1 MYAYFL
7 FLFLLTVAPVS
18 AGVLQQQEPKTQEE
32 LDQHLLLVLSQRKTP
47 SVESIQQLL
56 DRGARVNQAVRYKTP
71 LMHAASEGHLEIVK
85 LLLAKGADVN
95 AQTDE
100 GTALMMAVSWGHAEI
115 VKLLLDAGAQVD
127 ARHRLGH
134 SALIRS
140 ASRSI
145 PEMNPPRGQPLP
157 PPAAEIMTLL
167 LGKGADVNFLGRDGE
182 TALMEADS
190 PEKVGLLVTRGA
202 QVNTRDEEGRTALMH
217 AVDRGDVEVVEALL
231 QAGADAS
238 VVNQAGATALM
249 YALQEPS
256 PYNPQETAKLTKRRI
271 ESARLLLARGKIGDI
286 NAPNEDGETLL
297 MRAINLGEPELV
309 KALLDRG
316 ADANRSDVL
325 GRTSVILAYEK
336 NHAAIQELLQRKAKR
351 RQPQLVLN
359 AFLRAAVGK
368 KDRVK
373 VKELLKAGAD
383 ANHEYA
389 IGYRHPNIK
398 RTVLILAA
406 QMGDAAVVQM
416 LLSAGANV
424 DAKGLLHGS
433 EHGLKYGTALDAAES
448 TQNAEVINLLRRSRK
463 GAKEAKLN

>member
-1 MYAYFL
+1 MYAYFIL
-7 FLFLLTVAPVS
+7 LFLLTVAPVS

-56 DRGARVNQAVRYKTP
+56 DKGARVNQTVRYKTP
-71 LMHAASEGHLEIVK
+71 LMHAAGEGHLEIVK
-85 LLLAKGADVN
+85 LLLARGADVN

-100 GTALMMAVSWGHAEI
+100 GTALMMAVSWGHVEI

-157 PPAAEIMTLL
+157 PPSAEIMSLL
-167 LGKGADVNFLGRDGE
+167 LAKGADVNFLGRDGE

-190 PEKVGLLVTRGA
+190 AEKARLLVTRGA

-217 AVDRGDVEVVEALL
+217 AVDRGDVEVVAALL

-238 VVNQAGATALM
+238 VANQKGATALM

-271 ESARLLLARGKIGDI
+271 EAARLLLARGTTGDV
-286 NAPNEDGETLL
+286 NSPNEDGETLL
-297 MRAINLGEPELV
+297 MRAIDLGEPELV
-309 KALLDRG
+309 KALLERG

-325 GRTSVILAYEK
+325 GNTAVILAYE
-336 NHAAIQELLQRKAKR
+336 NDQAAIQKLLSSKAKR

-359 AFLRAAVGK
+359 AFLRAAIGK
-368 KDRVK
+368 KDQVK

-406 QMGDAAVVQM
+406 QMGDAAIVQM

-433 EHGLKYGTALDAAES
+433 EHGLKYGTALNAAES
-448 TQNAEVINLLRRSRK
+448 TQNAEVIDLLRRSRK